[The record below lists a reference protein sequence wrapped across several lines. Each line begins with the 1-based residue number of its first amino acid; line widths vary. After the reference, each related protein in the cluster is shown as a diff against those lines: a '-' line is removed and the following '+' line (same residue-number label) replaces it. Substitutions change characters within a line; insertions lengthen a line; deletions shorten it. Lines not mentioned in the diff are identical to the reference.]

1 MKKILRV
8 FFRIIIVMSMVV
20 FTIMTLIN
28 ISKNKE
34 IPSVFGI
41 IIYLTLI
48 SITIVL
54 SIILLSNPTRKIS
67 FRKKV
72 KINKNKKTL
81 EFQEICNN
89 LMIEYGESL
98 DSYRKKGILFI
109 IFVICGLILTFLLS
123 LLKLNFKVVF
133 ILGGVIT
140 ILPVTLYLINKKRY
154 KDEFKRKIMP
164 IIIKEIDQNLQYS
177 PEGNNN
183 MINQY
188 NLLFPN
194 NDDYNSVESTDYIYG
209 KKNNVPLEICKI
221 SLANYSENSGEKINI
236 LQTFLFTHNKL
247 DFSVSNKFTIKP
259 NNLINRIKNKKV
271 EMDSNEF
278 EKYFDV
284 FSDSDMLAMQILTH
298 DVMEELIYF
307 RMKFGCKFEIVINN
321 DDIYIKFN
329 TGEVF
334 MPKVF
339 TKITDS
345 DFLWTYYTILNFITN
360 LCVRIN
366 KALEGTAI

>member
-8 FFRIIIVMSMVV
+8 FFRIIIVMSMFV
-20 FTIMTLIN
+20 FTIMTLVN

-34 IPSVFGI
+34 IPSILGI

-48 SITIVL
+48 SITIVI
-54 SIILLSNPTRKIS
+54 SIILLSNPTIKIS

-89 LMIEYGESL
+89 LIMEYGESL

-109 IFVICGLILTFLLS
+109 MFVICGLILTFLLS
-123 LLKLNFKVVF
+123 LLKLNFKVLL
-133 ILGGVIT
+133 ILGGI
-140 ILPVTLYLINKKRY
+140 ISLPLVALYLINKKKY

-164 IIIKEIDQNLQYS
+164 IIIKEIDPNLQYS
-177 PEGNNN
+177 PEGNDN

-188 NLLFPN
+188 NFLFPN
-194 NDDYNSVESTDYIYG
+194 DEEYNSVESTDYIYG

-221 SLANYSENSGEKINI
+221 SLVNNSENTGEKINTLQI
-236 LQTFLFTHNKL
+236 LLFTHNKL
-247 DFSVSNKFTIKP
+247 DFSVSNKFMIKP
-259 NNLINRIKNKKV
+259 NNLIYSKKNNKV

-366 KALEGTAI
+366 KALEGTVI